1 MNHDKYSAFYNQL
14 KRGTYKFR
22 LKLEYEQGKW
32 TEDSV
37 LLILEKKPAFYETWF
52 AYFVYALLIGLCF
65 YTVIRLYMRRIRLK
79 SEVKLQEELTRTKLT
94 YFTNVSHELLT
105 PLTVIS
111 CISDYL
117 DQKAPNMEQQ
127 AVMCP

>member
-1 MNHDKYSAFYNQL
+1 
-14 KRGTYKFR
+14 
-22 LKLEYEQGKW
+22 
-32 TEDSV
+32 
-37 LLILEKKPAFYETWF
+37 
-52 AYFVYALLIGLCF
+52 
-65 YTVIRLYMRRIRLK
+65 MRRIRLK

-127 AVMCP
+127 AVMLRANVDKLKRLIQQVLDFRKMDVGKLKLNVSEGEINEFIFNICRINFLLP